1 MTEFES
7 RRKGTKL
14 VAWIVIITLIVGIGG
29 GWLIFS
35 LTGGSSSKPG
45 SVYATTANGGSLIT
59 DGKDTLLT
67 LKAVGN
73 TVVKVDTETRAAEP
87 TDAAKFFAGW
97 NDQFGDDARQAVV
110 TGTTPDGDVQVV
122 LKLTNATF
130 SEIGYVVTFD
140 AEVVS
145 GPDTI
150 RDLSDVTLFIDAD

>member
-7 RRKGTKL
+7 RRKGTKTI
-14 VAWIVIITLIVGIGG
+14 AWVVIITLVVGIGG
-29 GWLIFS
+29 GWLIGA
-35 LTGGSSSKPG
+35 LTSGGSSTPG

-59 DGKDTLLT
+59 DGDATLLT
-67 LKAVGN
+67 LTAVGN
-73 TVVKVDTETRAAEP
+73 TVVKVDTDTRAAEP
-87 TDAAKFFAGW
+87 MDAAEFFSGW
-97 NDQFGDDARQAVV
+97 NDTFGDDAREAVV
-110 TGTTPDGDVQVV
+110 TGTTPGGDVQVV
-122 LKLTNATF
+122 VTLTNATF